1 VLYFPKTGLDNVSI
15 VRQVSAAFLKNCRKD
30 RELKKAVNNNIPTI
44 SAGASELKIDMK
56 ERERF
61 AENIGKKWTALS
73 KKEYALFSKQ
83 AYERL
88 MKEADKKMYNSKE
101 KGRNRFSIERNGKIK
116 TIEIRKK
123 QPKQMR

>member
-1 VLYFPKTGLDNVSI
+1 MKK
-15 VRQVSAAFLKNCRKD
+15 RQ
-30 RELKKAVNNNIPTI
+30 
-44 SAGASELKIDMK
+44 
-56 ERERF
+56 RF
-61 AENIGKKWTALS
+61 AKSIGKKWTALS

-101 KGRNRFSIERNGKIK
+101 KGRNRLSIERNGKIK